1 VDVALMLEAMCTPT
15 GEIPPA
21 RPSETSAMSGAVERG
36 PPDGLRVAYVAD
48 IAEVGI
54 DPAIE
59 SVCRAAADALASA
72 GAEVEEVDLDLSAG
86 FEAFLTLRGRWMVY
100 HHEALVDRLDEL
112 GENLAG
118 NIRSGLELRPDQV
131 EGAEAARERVQETV
145 RRTLERYDHVLTP
158 CVPVPPF
165 PAELNYP
172 ETIGGRKMA
181 SYIEWI
187 APTFVL
193 TLTGLPVACVPAGL
207 DADGLPVGVQVLGPS
222 FGDYDVLA
230 LAGRIA
236 ELRPIGCPPGDSPTR
251 SGRSYSP

>member
-1 VDVALMLEAMCTPT
+1 
-15 GEIPPA
+15 
-21 RPSETSAMSGAVERG
+21 MSRAVERG
-36 PPDGLRVAYVAD
+36 PADGLRVAYVAD
-48 IAEVGI
+48 IADVGI

-59 SVCRAAADALASA
+59 RVCRDAAEAIAAA
-72 GAEVEEVDLDLSAG
+72 GVEVEEVDLDLSAG
-86 FEAFLTLRGRWMVY
+86 LEAFLTLRGRWMVE
-100 HHEALVDRLDEL
+100 HHAALMDRLDEL

-118 NIRSGLELRPDQV
+118 NIRSGLDLRPDQI
-131 EGAEAARERVQETV
+131 EGAEAARDRLRETV

-172 ETIGGRKMA
+172 QTIGGRKMA

-207 DADGLPVGVQVLGPS
+207 DADGLPVGIQVLGPAL
-222 FGDYDVLA
+222 GDFDVLA
-230 LAGRIA
+230 LAGRIQ
-236 ELRPIGCPPGDSPTR
+236 ELRPIGPPPERGPAGFGT
-251 SGRSYSP
+251 SYSP